1 MRYVVIGSSAAGIA
15 ALETLRSLGGPK
27 AKISL
32 VTRDPG
38 EPYSRCLLPDLIAG
52 HKTENSL
59 RIRPSGIYHKLGV
72 EVFSGLAAV
81 ELKPR
86 EKRIVLEDGR
96 ELAYDYLLVATGASP
111 VGLGVPNEEAQGV
124 FTLRNLDD
132 AQKILALTPGI
143 KRAIVAGGGL
153 VGLKAA
159 YALKKAGVPQV
170 TVLITSSRLL
180 SRQLDNEAASLVE
193 AELSQLGIEF
203 IYNCQVT
210 SFATD
215 SYGHLK
221 GVVLKDGR
229 ELPADLAV
237 IGKGVRPNTE
247 LVEKAGGRVERGIA
261 VDSYLKTS
269 LENVYA
275 AGDCIQVTDRLTG
288 EKVNSALWALASE
301 QGRYAAA
308 NMLGILRPYPLPLTR
323 LNSVRFGTLGV
334 ISVGQVGGPEVLSK
348 YDPLNLSY
356 RRLVFEGDWLVGFI
370 LAGKVEGAGIYTAL
384 IKSGRPAWSLRHQLL
399 EGQVGGLVL
408 NGRPVER
415 LRAAALL

>member
-52 HKTENSL
+52 YKTKSSL
-59 RIRPSGIYHKLGV
+59 HIRPSGFYQKLGI
-72 EVFSGLAAV
+72 EVFSGLAAM

-86 EKRIVLEDGR
+86 EKRVVLEDGR

-111 VGLGVPNEEAQGV
+111 VGLGVPNEEARGV
-124 FTLRNLDD
+124 FVLRNLDD
-132 AQKILALTPGI
+132 AQKILALTPRI
-143 KRAIVAGGGL
+143 SRAVVAGGGL

-159 YALKKAGVPQV
+159 YALKKAGVPRV
-170 TVLITSSRLL
+170 TVLVTSPRLL

-193 AELSQLGIEF
+193 AELSRLGIEF

-210 SFATD
+210 SFAAD
-215 SYGHLK
+215 FYGNLK
-221 GVVLKDGR
+221 SVVLKDGR

-237 IGKGVRPNTE
+237 VAKGVRPNTE

-261 VDSYLKTS
+261 VDRYLKTS
-269 LENVYA
+269 LEEVYA

-288 EKVNSALWALASE
+288 EKVSSALWTLASE

-334 ISVGQVGGPEVLSK
+334 ISVGRLEGPEVLCR

-356 RRLVFEGDWLVGFI
+356 RRLVFDGDRLVGFI
-370 LAGKVEGAGIYTAL
+370 LAGKVDGAGIYTAL
-384 IKSGRPAWSLRHQLL
+384 VKSGRPAWGLRYQLL
-399 EGQVGGLVL
+399 EGQVGGLAL
-408 NGRPVER
+408 MGGRQS
-415 LRAAALL
+415 AYN